1 MALFELHAIAQPPQL
16 AGSLVVFAHNA
27 LLPPLPHSVGTAAA
41 QLCPQAGGVPLQLA
55 WPFTGAGQRAHVVPH
70 ELVEV
75 EVSGT
80 QVPLQL

>member
-1 MALFELHAIAQPPQL
+1 MAQPPQL
-16 AGSLVVFAHNA
+16 AGSLVVFAHDA
-27 LLPPLPHSVGTAAA
+27 LLPLPHSVGAAAA

-55 WPFTGAGQRAHVVPH
+55 WPFNGAGQRPHVVPH

-80 QVPLQL
+80 QVPVQL